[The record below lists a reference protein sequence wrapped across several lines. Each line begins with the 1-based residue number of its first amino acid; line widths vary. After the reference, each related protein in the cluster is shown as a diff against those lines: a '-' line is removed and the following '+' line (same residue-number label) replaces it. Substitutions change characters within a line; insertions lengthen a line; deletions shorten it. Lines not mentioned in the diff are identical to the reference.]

1 MVVVPTTLESKGFPA
16 MTIYT
21 PYTYLIGWSDMN
33 KYYYG
38 VRYAKGCSP
47 EDFWVKYKTSSKL
60 VKIFAEEYGDPD
72 IIQIRKTFDCAD
84 KARIW
89 ENVVLRRMKV
99 VERDDF
105 LNQTNNK
112 AIIISEE
119 TRKNMFTEEVR
130 QKMSD
135 SAKKR
140 ILRDGVNH
148 KALDKARSNIKY
160 SETRNDKIS
169 KAMTGRE
176 IHWGDKI
183 SEAHKKSGR
192 FDGKNN
198 PMYGKSAI
206 KDHNLKWYTDGKD
219 DIFVPEG
226 SQPKGFVCG
235 NSATKRRQTGKSRSQ
250 ETRDKMSK
258 KASSPENVKRSKM
271 KLYWNNASVC
281 CIACRDNTSNVWFD
295 RKHSLCFC
303 SK

>member
-1 MVVVPTTLESKGFPA
+1 

-21 PYTYLIGWSDMN
+21 PYTYLIGWSHMN

-38 VRYAKGCSP
+38 VRYAKGCAP
-47 EDFWVKYKTSSKL
+47 EEFWVKYKTSSKT
-60 VKIFAEEYGDPD
+60 VKIFTEEYGDPD

-105 LNQTNNK
+105 LNQTDNK
-112 AIIISEE
+112 AIFIFEE
-119 TRKNMFTEEVR
+119 TREGMFTEEVR
-130 QKMSD
+130 RKMSD

-140 ILRDGVNH
+140 ILRDGVNY
-148 KALDKARSNIKY
+148 KALEKARSNQKY
-160 SETRNDKIS
+160 SKSRNNKIS
-169 KAMTGRE
+169 QAMIGRE
-176 IHWGDKI
+176 IHWGYKI
-183 SEAHKKSGR
+183 SETHKKSGR

-206 KDHNLKWYTDGKD
+206 TERNLKWYTNGED

-226 SQPKGFVCG
+226 SQPKDFVRG

-250 ETRDKMSK
+250 ETRNKMSK
-258 KASSPENVKRSKM
+258 TASSPENVKRSKM

-281 CIACRDNTSNVWFD
+281 CIACHDNTSNAWFD
-295 RKHSLCFC
+295 RKHSSCFC
-303 SK
+303 LK